1 MYINKKVRGF
11 LGAAVAFSLFTAGCS
26 ANSPEDSGSVSGT
39 ESIATDADDSSTSQ
53 EKITELSNEALLYQ
67 SNVSEIF
74 SERDLNA
81 DYDELTADISLT
93 GSSAEISGKVR
104 SRKWDSKG
112 FINPLAES
120 RGRASGRVWGNAP
133 QQKNSKSS
141 AAMIYGHSSI
151 TPLGLPDKVINYAI
165 FNFI

>member
-1 MYINKKVRGF
+1 MYIKKKFRGF
-11 LGAAVAFSLFTAGCS
+11 LGTAVAFSLFTAGCS
-26 ANSPEDSGSVSGT
+26 ANSPENSGSVSDT

-53 EKITELSNEALLYQ
+53 EKITELSNEASLYQ

-93 GSSAEISGKVR
+93 GSSAEISGK
-104 SRKWDSKG
+104 G
-112 FINPLAES
+112 AAES
-120 RGRASGRVWGNAP
+120 GIPKGLFTLWRSPEAEPLVGCGATPHNKKS
-133 QQKNSKSS
+133 SKSS

-151 TPLGLPDKVINYAI
+151 TSLDLPDKVINYAI